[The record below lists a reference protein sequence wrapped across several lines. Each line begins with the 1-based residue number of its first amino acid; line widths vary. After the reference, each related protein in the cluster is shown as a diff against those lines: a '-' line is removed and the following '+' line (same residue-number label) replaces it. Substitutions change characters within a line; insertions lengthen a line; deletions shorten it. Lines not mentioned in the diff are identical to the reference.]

1 MIKMI
6 NENISKKYS
15 QFQKISYYDI
25 CKKHEKT
32 LYKICITCK
41 IDICSQCEKDHVNHY
56 IIKQEEIMPDS
67 EEIKKLKF
75 GIENFIDDYNQ
86 LFDNIKIWQ
95 KEINEK
101 ILFFENEK
109 KNIILNFIDFIKN
122 YKMNKM
128 SLNNI
133 IKFRK
138 LYSCIIGLE
147 IKNNKILSFLNEDNL
162 YNKQNNI
169 LEYNKNDVNFE
180 HNDYLAI
187 KYLLKDINKYQD
199 NFIKRSKKVME
210 YLYNFQNKY
219 QNININKS
227 LEKTEINDFHLNNKG
242 IGNKS
247 YIIKKLNNNKINNI
261 KARDIQKDINKISIE
276 NKLHKS
282 YDNFSVL
289 KKHKNTISV
298 KDNESTYSLS
308 NISNG
313 SIHNSIYSK
322 KNYLSKNN
330 NLYENELKHKTM
342 NINDDKNFR
351 YHSLK
356 NIILKNNQKSS
367 NDNDNKDKLNNSKSM
382 INIQQIND
390 IIKKKTYVHKKFIL
404 KKDSQ
409 YNANKIIHDKLN
421 NYQNE
426 QTTNNKLSISQNNIL
441 SSADTKKSKNKS
453 PFNNNLNKSENK
465 NNNIIDIPISFTK
478 NKKNNNIISSLFIN
492 PFQMDNNK
500 AINSTEINI
509 KNNKHNYNSQTI
521 TNQIFINPSNKLINK
536 GLDLNIIKPLKYE
549 FIKINNDKNIYIG
562 IDLGNNETKIGVL
575 KNYNEIQIMNFSENN
590 YSLPT
595 MISFNNKNNE
605 IIIGSK
611 AEESLIN
618 NPSQTI
624 FNIVKIF
631 GHDYDEIINN
641 NNQTHLLWPF
651 KLYKDKHNKP
661 YIKIKI
667 KNEENNYYFDEILV
681 FFLKKLFDLLFQKI
695 SIDNIN
701 KDENNR
707 QINLNMSLIVSVP
720 NYFTFCQR
728 KMLEKIFTSDIFPKK
743 CSFYGGYQINLD
755 KIGIENRTS
764 MAGLYL
770 KNNLKF
776 KNNNVLIIN
785 LDTSSA
791 DVSIISI
798 YNDIIKVIA
807 IDSIEFINENF
818 TDNFI
823 NLCLKILKANN
834 INIPKEFL
842 YSDSLLSK
850 IRKLS
855 PIVMKNLE
863 LKEESIFII
872 DNLNNGNGNCIIKV
886 NRIDYE
892 KICYELCKKII
903 ILIKNI
909 LIKSQLNENDIND
922 ILLIGEGMNMNKL
935 NQMIKELFIN
945 NKKINEKL
953 SNSQKQKVNLNDENK
968 DFSIVIGS
976 VLIAYSLN
984 NPYSSYNFKNVCSID
999 LGIELYNGN
1008 MDLIIRKNND
1018 LPINIKK
1025 NIKIKNSYN
1034 DIFIIN
1040 LYEGEKILANKNKLI
1055 SQLIFDK
1062 REFKFI
1068 ESNKK
1073 EYLELSAEFQ
1083 IDNFLNITFYLN
1095 DIKTNEHLFNC
1106 EINIQKLEK

>member
-1 MIKMI
+1 MI

-15 QFQKISYYDI
+15 QFKKILYYDI

-67 EEIKKLKF
+67 EEIKKVKF

-101 ILFFENEK
+101 ILFFENENK
-109 KNIILNFIDFIKN
+109 NNIILHSIDFIKN
-122 YKMNKM
+122 YNTNKM

-147 IKNNKILSFLNEDNL
+147 IKNNKILSFLNEDNF

-169 LEYNKNDVNFE
+169 LEYNKNDINFE

-199 NFIKRSKKVME
+199 NFINRSKKVME

-219 QNININKS
+219 QNVYINKS
-227 LEKTEINDFHLNNKG
+227 LEKTEINDFHLNNQD

-313 SIHNSIYSK
+313 SVHNSIYSK

-330 NLYENELKHKTM
+330 NLYENELKHNTK
-342 NINDDKNFR
+342 NINDDKNYR

-356 NIILKNNQKSS
+356 NINLKNNQKSS
-367 NDNDNKDKLNNSKSM
+367 NDNNDKLNNSKSM

-404 KKDSQ
+404 KKDNK

-421 NYQNE
+421 NYENE
-426 QTTNNKLSISQNNIL
+426 QTISNKLSISQNNL
-441 SSADTKKSKNKS
+441 FSSAENKKSKNKS

-500 AINSTEINI
+500 AINSTEIKI

-521 TNQIFINPSNKLINK
+521 TNQIFINPNNKLINK
-536 GLDLNIIKPLKYE
+536 VLDLNIIKPLKYE

-641 NNQTHLLWPF
+641 NNQSHLLWPF

-661 YIKIKI
+661 HIKIKI
-667 KNEENNYYFDEILV
+667 KNEEKNYYFDEILI

-701 KDENNR
+701 KNENNR
-707 QINLNMSLIVSVP
+707 PINLNMSLIVSIP

-728 KMLEKIFTSDIFPKK
+728 KMLEKIFISDIFPKK
-743 CSFYGGYQINLD
+743 CSFYGGYQINLV
-755 KIGIENRTS
+755 KIGIENRTN
-764 MAGLYL
+764 MAGLCL

-776 KNNNVLIIN
+776 KNNNALIIN
-785 LDTSSA
+785 LDTSSV

-798 YNDIIKVIA
+798 YNNIIKVIS
-807 IDSIEFINENF
+807 IDSIELINENF

-823 NLCLKILKANN
+823 NLCLKILKTNN

-855 PIVMKNLE
+855 SIVMKNLE
-863 LKEESIFII
+863 IKEESIFII

-909 LIKSQLNENDIND
+909 LMKSQLNENDIND
-922 ILLIGEGMNMNKL
+922 ILLLGEGINMNKL

-953 SNSQKQKVNLNDENK
+953 SNSQKQRVNLNDENK

-999 LGIELYNGN
+999 LGIESYNGN
-1008 MDLIIRKNND
+1008 MDLIIRKNID

-1034 DIFIIN
+1034 DMFIIN
-1040 LYEGEKILANKNKLI
+1040 IYEGENILANKNKLI

-1083 IDNFLNITFYLN
+1083 IDNFLNTTFYLN
-1095 DIKTNEHLFNC
+1095 DIKTNKHLFNC
-1106 EINIQKLEK
+1106 EINIQKQEK